1 MTLLHKLSTF
11 CKMSQPLRT
20 EVLKVDALSIV
31 FPENAHIDGKL
42 PEVNDTPSRDALL
55 KAAHI
60 IRDTEETVAFPTETV
75 YGLGGSSLNDNSV
88 RNIYKA
94 KNRPSDNP
102 LITHVSSIDQLNRKI
117 YNDYE
122 DGDILR
128 NIPKIYHPLIE
139 KLWPGPLTILLPIP
153 PERNVSLSKLTTGDQ
168 PTFAVRIPANSIAR
182 ALIALADTPIAA
194 PSANAS
200 TRPSPTLASHVY
212 HDLKG
217 RIPLIIDGGAC
228 NVGVESTVVDGLCL
242 PPALL
247 RPGGFTYEDILHLG
261 GESWRNCKVENKKTL
276 SEGEKV
282 RTPGM
287 KYKHYAPSA
296 KVIVLLPNDS
306 DTQMQLIDKMKM
318 FLSSHQPDI
327 IDKKV
332 AIMTTLKLTPILNEI
347 SLFASSNY
355 KGTKT
360 EFLVSELGASGEAIQ
375 ANLFAA
381 LRKADETDNVD
392 TIIVEGISET
402 SEGLAVMNRLRKAS
416 GGNIVTI

>member
-1 MTLLHKLSTF
+1 
-11 CKMSQPLRT
+11 MSQPLRT

-42 PEVNDTPSRDALL
+42 PEVNDAPSRDALL

-261 GESWRNCKVENKKTL
+261 GENWRNCKVENKKAL

-306 DTQMQLIDKMKM
+306 DTQMQLIDKMKV

-347 SLFASSNY
+347 SLFASTNY

-360 EFLVSELGASGEAIQ
+360 ELLVSELGASGEAIQ

>member
-11 CKMSQPLRT
+11 CKMSQSLRT

-306 DTQMQLIDKMKM
+306 DTQMQLIDKMKV

>member
-1 MTLLHKLSTF
+1 
-11 CKMSQPLRT
+11 MSQPLRT

-42 PEVNDTPSRDALL
+42 PEVNDAPSRDALL

-306 DTQMQLIDKMKM
+306 DTQMQLIDKMKV

-332 AIMTTLKLTPILNEI
+332 AIMTTLKLTPILKEI

>member
-1 MTLLHKLSTF
+1 
-11 CKMSQPLRT
+11 MSQPLRT

-42 PEVNDTPSRDALL
+42 PEVNDAPSRDALL

-306 DTQMQLIDKMKM
+306 DTQMQLIDKMKV